1 MSLITLGHINKN
13 LIPILLGCFFAL
25 LGSIIFSFDDILL
38 YNHVIILNIIASFAK
53 ALSIVPLL
61 VFNKRTKDNKDE
73 ASNKSNKIKFLYTN
87 KTEGYAHCKY
97 AYFLLL
103 GSIFFTQ
110 AVFASYSMRIKI
122 NSWIFRIVFI
132 CLFSYWIS
140 KIKLYKHHY
149 FSMSIILII
158 GIVMDISFQNYQN
171 DIENN
176 ALSLLFK
183 FGEEIF
189 YSLYLVLNR
198 YLMEKKFCS
207 VYELCFFNGLINMI
221 LFIIF
226 GVIDYYYLQ
235 LDDIMEYFNNFKYID
250 IVIIIVLIIEQ
261 LGLNISNLFTIKNNT
276 TCHTFIIFVFGK
288 MANYFSNFDNYSIY
302 TIIIIICLCFIL
314 FMSLIFNEIIEINIC
329 ELQHNTRK
337 NISNRAENSDIYS
350 TYSVNEITD
359 EEIYDEFDD

>member
-1 MSLITLGHINKN
+1 
-13 LIPILLGCFFAL
+13 
-25 LGSIIFSFDDILL
+25 
-38 YNHVIILNIIASFAK
+38 
-53 ALSIVPLL
+53 
-61 VFNKRTKDNKDE
+61 
-73 ASNKSNKIKFLYTN
+73 
-87 KTEGYAHCKY
+87 
-97 AYFLLL
+97 
-103 GSIFFTQ
+103 
-110 AVFASYSMRIKI
+110 
-122 NSWIFRIVFI
+122 
-132 CLFSYWIS
+132 
-140 KIKLYKHHY
+140 
-149 FSMSIILII
+149 
-158 GIVMDISFQNYQN
+158 
-171 DIENN
+171 
-176 ALSLLFK
+176 
-183 FGEEIF
+183 
-189 YSLYLVLNR
+189 
-198 YLMEKKFCS
+198 MEKKFCS